1 MIILNHSLLE
11 TLEIKLI
18 NTKEEL
24 ENTLPSDFLV
34 IGSLELAKFAKL
46 QGIDYAFLGD
56 GVTKAL
62 MASSLGAK
70 YLLCKKLVFA
80 KQMQKIAENYLL
92 DMKIISIIHDEKEIE
107 EIATDGID
115 GVIFW
120 NN

>member
-1 MIILNHSLLE
+1 MIVLNHPLLE
-11 TLEIKLI
+11 ILKIKQI

-34 IGSLELAKFAKL
+34 IGDLELARFAKL
-46 QGIDYAFLGD
+46 QGIEYAFLSNEI
-56 GVTKAL
+56 TKSI

-70 YLLCKKLVFA
+70 FLLCKKLTFA

-92 DMKIISIIHDEKEIE
+92 DMKIISIIHEEKEIE
-107 EIATDGID
+107 EVALDGID

-120 NN
+120 QS